1 MIHRDRPENMADM
14 AAIEGS
20 AAAGS
25 SPAAPRR
32 PPSGRAPATFALAAL
47 AVVLLTL
54 GYVHVAGHGVVDP
67 VGQPIS
73 DYIVLPAGGVVLGFG
88 IAAAIVAVAALSRP
102 IAELPD
108 IRMVQ
113 TLLLVWCVAMAIG
126 AVFPTNI
133 PGTPAD
139 FSANVHRAAGAI
151 QFATLPLAGYLLA
164 RKAVSV
170 PEWRAPAL
178 WLYWFSI
185 ATGILSAAFL
195 LSHVP
200 MAFSGSSEFI
210 PRGAVQRVLFV
221 MEIAL
226 LALIAVAA
234 RRAAGARGAAR

>member
-1 MIHRDRPENMADM
+1 MIHRDRPDSMADM

-20 AAAGS
+20 APAGS
-25 SPAAPRR
+25 VSAGPRR
-32 PPSGRAPATFALAAL
+32 RQPGRAPATFALAAL

-54 GYVHVAGHGVVDP
+54 GYVHVAGNGVVDP

-73 DYIVLPAGGVVLGFG
+73 DYIVLPYGGIVLGFG
-88 IAAAIVAVAALSRP
+88 IAAAIAAVAALSRP
-102 IAELPD
+102 IAVLPG

-139 FSANVHRAAGAI
+139 FSANLHRAAGAI

-164 RKAVSV
+164 RKALLV
-170 PEWRAPAL
+170 PEWHRPAL
-178 WLYWFSI
+178 WVYWVSI
-185 ATGILSAAFL
+185 ATGILSVAFL
-195 LSHVP
+195 LSHIP
-200 MAFSGSSEFI
+200 MAFSGWSEFI

-221 MEIAL
+221 MEIVL
-226 LALIAVAA
+226 LAVIALAA